1 MPWYSEEQIDEV
13 RSRSDIVDV
22 IGSYVK
28 LKRSGGGYVGLC
40 PFHSEKSPSFSV
52 NPSMQIYKCFGC
64 GVGGNVITFLME
76 YENLSFPEAMEQL
89 AGRAGIQLPKK
100 EMTAEQRQREGLR
113 QTLLEINTKTA
124 RFYYAMLKSPQG
136 KLGYDYLA
144 GRGLSR
150 ETIVH
155 FGLGYAGRGGGE
167 LYQYLKREGYPDSVL
182 KETGL
187 FKMDE
192 RGVYDKFWNRVMF
205 PIMDVSSHVIGFG
218 GRVMGDAKPKY
229 LNSPETRI
237 FDKSRNL
244 FGLNYA
250 KQGRRKQLILC
261 EGYMDVIA
269 MHQAGFTGAVASLGT
284 AFTEQ
289 QASLLHRYTEE
300 VLLIY
305 DSDEAGVKAA
315 LRAIPILRQAGIN
328 GKVVRLEPYKD
339 PDEFIR
345 QEGAEAFAQRLEQ
358 AENSFFF
365 EVEAGKR
372 QFDITDPEQK
382 TKFYHEVARKL
393 LVFTDK
399 VQRDNY
405 MEAVAVRQGIRKE
418 DLRQL
423 VIRYGNQM
431 PEGYQ
436 EQVRENRREKA
447 KKEDKSE
454 EGIRYSYRLLLSWL
468 IETPDLFGPVRERIA
483 PEDFLDERFGKVA
496 AMLYEQ
502 LERGERELVATKII
516 SCFEDAE
523 SQKMVA
529 QMFQTNYQT
538 EMNREERE
546 KALNELIVR
555 IKEYSIDKRMRNL
568 TDMSEL
574 EALIQ
579 EKKKWQTPEKLH
591 ISLKDG

>member
-1 MPWYSEEQIDEV
+1 MPWYSEEQIEEV
-13 RSRSDIVDV
+13 RSRSDIVEV
-22 IGSYVK
+22 IGNYVK
-28 LKRSGGGYVGLC
+28 LKRSGSGYVGLC

-52 NPSMQIYKCFGC
+52 NPARQMYKCFGC

-76 YENLSFPEAMEQL
+76 YENYSFPEAMEHL
-89 AGRAGIQLPKK
+89 AERAGIALPKK
-100 EMTAEQRQREGLR
+100 EMTAEQKRQESLR
-113 QTLLEINTKTA
+113 QTLLEINTKAA

-136 KLGYDYLA
+136 KLGYEYLK
-144 GRGLSR
+144 GRGLSD
-150 ETIVH
+150 ETILH
-155 FGLGYAGRGGGE
+155 FGLGFSGQGGGE
-167 LYQYLKREGYPDSVL
+167 LYQYLKGEGYSDSVL

-187 FKMDE
+187 FKIEE
-192 RGVYDKFWNRVMF
+192 RGAYDKFWNRVMF
-205 PIMDVSSHVIGFG
+205 PIMDVSNHVIGFG

-229 LNSPETRI
+229 LNSPETKI

-250 KQGRRKQLILC
+250 KQGKRKHMILC

-284 AFTEQ
+284 AFTEL
-289 QASLLHRYTEE
+289 QANLLRRYTQEI
-300 VLLIY
+300 LLIY

-315 LRAIPILRQAGIN
+315 LRAIPILRRAGIN
-328 GKVVRLEPYKD
+328 GKVVHLEPYKD
-339 PDEFIR
+339 PDEFI
-345 QEGAEAFAQRLEQ
+345 QKEGAQAFEERLNQ

-365 EVEAGKR
+365 EVEAAKK
-372 QFDITDPEQK
+372 QFDMTDPEQK
-382 TKFYHEVARKL
+382 TRFYHEIARKL
-393 LVFTDK
+393 LIFTDK

-405 MEAVAVRQGIRKE
+405 LEAVAARQGIRKE
-418 DLRQL
+418 DLREL
-423 VIRYGNQM
+423 VIRYGNQL

-436 EQVRENRREKA
+436 EKVQEVRRER
-447 KKEDKSE
+447 KKEDKSG
-454 EGIRYSYRLLLSWL
+454 EGINYSYRLLLSWL
-468 IETPDLFGPVRERIA
+468 IERPELYEPVKEFIT
-483 PEDFLDERFGKVA
+483 PEDFLDDNFGKVA
-496 AMLYEQ
+496 RMLYEQ
-502 LERGERELVATKII
+502 LEQGDLNPAKII
-516 SCFEDAE
+516 SHFQDVD

-529 QMFQTNYQT
+529 QMFQTDYQT

-555 IKEYSIDKRMRNL
+555 IKEYSIDNRMRSL

-574 EALIQ
+574 QRLIQ

>member
-1 MPWYSEEQIDEV
+1 MPWYSEQQIEEV
-13 RSRSDIVDV
+13 RSRSDIVEV

-52 NPSMQIYKCFGC
+52 NPAMQIYKCFGC
-64 GVGGNVITFLME
+64 GVGGNVLTFLME

-89 AGRAGIQLPKK
+89 AGRAGIELPEK

-113 QTLLEINTKTA
+113 QTLLEINTKAA

-136 KLGYDYLA
+136 KLGYDYLI

-155 FGLGYAGRGGGE
+155 FGLGYAGQGGGE
-167 LYQYLKREGYPDSVL
+167 LYRYLKGEGYPDSVL

-229 LNSPETRI
+229 LNSPETKI

-250 KQGRRKQLILC
+250 KQGRRKNLILC

-289 QASLLHRYTEE
+289 QASLLRRYTEE

-315 LRAIPILRQAGIN
+315 LRAIPILRRAGIN
-328 GKVVRLEPYKD
+328 GKVVHLEPYKD
-339 PDEFIR
+339 PDELIR
-345 QEGAEAFAQRLEQ
+345 QEGAGVFEERLER

-365 EVEAGKR
+365 EVEAAKR
-372 QFDITDPEQK
+372 QFDFADPEQK

-393 LVFTDK
+393 LIFTDK

-405 MEAVAVRQGIRKE
+405 MEAVAARQGIRKE

-423 VIRYGNQM
+423 VIHYGNQM

-436 EQVRENRREKA
+436 EQDRETRRERRKG
-447 KKEDKSE
+447 DKPE
-454 EGIRYSYRLLLSWL
+454 EGIQYSYRLLLSWL
-468 IETPDLFGPVRERIA
+468 IETPDLFGPIRERIS

-502 LERGERELVATKII
+502 LERGERELVAAKII
-516 SCFEDAE
+516 SCFQDAE

-574 EALIQ
+574 ETLIQ

>member
-113 QTLLEINTKTA
+113 QTLLEINTKAA

-250 KQGRRKQLILC
+250 KQGRRKHLILC

-454 EGIRYSYRLLLSWL
+454 EGIQYSYRLLLSWL

>member
-1 MPWYSEEQIDEV
+1 MPWYSEDKIEEV

-28 LKRSGGGYVGLC
+28 LKRSGSGYVGLC

-89 AGRAGIQLPKK
+89 AGRAGIELPRK
-100 EMTAEQRQREGLR
+100 EMTEEQRQREGLR
-113 QTLLEINTKTA
+113 QTLLEINTKAA
-124 RFYYAMLKSPQG
+124 RFYYAMLKSPRG

-155 FGLGYAGRGGGE
+155 FGLGYAGQGGGE
-167 LYQYLKREGYPDSVL
+167 LYQYLKGEGYPDSVL

-250 KQGRRKQLILC
+250 KQGRRKNLILC

-289 QASLLHRYTEE
+289 QASLLRRYAEE

-315 LRAIPILRQAGIN
+315 LRAIPILRRAGIN
-328 GKVVRLEPYKD
+328 GKVVHLEPYKD

-345 QEGAEAFAQRLEQ
+345 KEGAGAFEERLEQ

-365 EVEAGKR
+365 EVEAAKR
-372 QFDITDPEQK
+372 QFDFTDPEQK
-382 TKFYHEVARKL
+382 TKFYHEVAKKL

-405 MEAVAVRQGIRKE
+405 MEAVAARQGIRKE

-436 EQVRENRREKA
+436 EQDREARRER

-454 EGIRYSYRLLLSWL
+454 EGIQYSYRLLLSWL
-468 IETPDLFGPVRERIA
+468 IEMPELFGPVRERIA
-483 PEDFLDERFGKVA
+483 PEDFLDERFHKVA

-502 LERGERELVATKII
+502 LERGERELASAKII
-516 SCFEDAE
+516 SCFQDVE

-529 QMFQTNYQT
+529 QMFQTDFKT

-546 KALNELIVR
+546 KALNELILH
-555 IKEYSIDKRMRNL
+555 IKEYSIDSRMRNL
-568 TDMSEL
+568 TDVSEL